1 MRLAE
6 GLGRSAL
13 HETRSGPSSLLNN
26 QLFQT
31 PTCCDTCAGLEG
43 DSAVEEASVEK
54 TSETADD
61 SGAAVEVETP
71 VL

>member
-1 MRLAE
+1 MFR
-6 GLGRSAL
+6 
-13 HETRSGPSSLLNN
+13 
-26 QLFQT
+26 T

-43 DSAVEEASVEK
+43 DSAVEEASVDK

-61 SGAAVEVETP
+61 GGETADDGGAAVEVETR